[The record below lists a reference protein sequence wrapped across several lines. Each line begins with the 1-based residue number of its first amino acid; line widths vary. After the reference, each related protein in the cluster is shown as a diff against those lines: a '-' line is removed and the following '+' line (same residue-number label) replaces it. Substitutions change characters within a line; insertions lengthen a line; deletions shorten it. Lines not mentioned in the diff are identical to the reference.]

1 MACCGWMSG
10 EFYLFCGDTLTGT
23 MITRERLKGAYS
35 EGEALAIYSEARA
48 GGDLAGFC
56 RQYMHDED

>member
-1 MACCGWMSG
+1 
-10 EFYLFCGDTLTGT
+10 